1 MGSDSLMFS
10 GKQFHILG
18 ELYWNIA
25 CVFKKVKVSGGSKKC
40 YLSNFEDCSVPGV
53 FVRYLIY

>member
-1 MGSDSLMFS
+1 MGSDSLMFA
-10 GKQFHILG
+10 GKQFHTLG

-25 CVFKKVKVSGGSKKC
+25 CVFKKAKVSRGSKKC

-53 FVRYLIY
+53 FVRY